1 MIYQGK
7 ADLTFHSARAKPPL
21 ELSLA
26 DHSMMI
32 QRALHRFRITTV
44 LPLPEQDFTHVDAV
58 YDGQTH
64 RYLIDEATHFE
75 STSVFVCTPIYKAE
89 LPSFQVVR
97 EARDFLNAALLL
109 EKKGRAG
116 HSDLLVPAAMN
127 AGLASEQYLKSF
139 IVETDPDCP
148 SFVRLS
154 KHVKG
159 DKHDLVRLYGQIP
172 SVLKQQ
178 LHAVSESVEPGFPLE
193 ERIQACSALF
203 TKARYGY
210 EARSLQILCSEV
222 FELAP
227 HLDKILTEMT
237 RVISAQ
243 DLANG

>member
-7 ADLTFHSARAKPPL
+7 ADLTFQAPGVKPPS
-21 ELSLA
+21 ELSLG
-26 DHSMMI
+26 DHPVAI
-32 QRALHRFRITTV
+32 ERALHRFRITTV
-44 LPLPEQDFTHVDAV
+44 MPLTNDSFTHVDAF
-58 YDGQTH
+58 YGGQNH
-64 RYLIDEATHFE
+64 RYLIDGSSHLG
-75 STSVFVCTPIYKAE
+75 SQYSFVCTPIYEAD

-109 EKKGRAG
+109 EKEGLRG
-116 HSDLLVPAAMN
+116 NTDLLLPAAMN

-139 IVETDPDCP
+139 LVETDPDCP

-159 DKHDLVRLYGQIP
+159 DKHDLVKLYDQIP

-178 LHAVSESVEPGFPLE
+178 LHAVSESIEPGFPLE
-193 ERIQACSALF
+193 SRIQACSVLF

-210 EARSLQILCSEV
+210 EADSLKVLRSEV

-227 HLDKILTEMT
+227 HLDKVLTEMT
-237 RVISAQ
+237 RVVSAQ
-243 DLANG
+243 DLAKD

>member
-7 ADLTFHSARAKPPL
+7 ADLTFHASGIKPPP
-21 ELSLA
+21 ELLLG
-26 DHSMMI
+26 DHSVAI
-32 QRALHRFRITTV
+32 ERVLHRFRITIVMPVTT
-44 LPLPEQDFTHVDAV
+44 DSYTHVDAV
-58 YDGQTH
+58 YGGQTH
-64 RYLIDEATHFE
+64 RYLIDGATHSGSEF
-75 STSVFVCTPIYKAE
+75 SFVCTPIYKAD

-109 EKKGRAG
+109 EQEGLRG
-116 HSDLLVPAAMN
+116 NSDLLLPAAMN

-139 IVETDPDCP
+139 LVETDPDCP

-159 DKHDLVRLYGQIP
+159 DKHDLAKLYEQIP
-172 SVLKQQ
+172 PVLKQQ
-178 LHAVSESVEPGFPLE
+178 LDAVSESVEPDFPLE
-193 ERIQACSALF
+193 ARIQACSVLF

-210 EARSLQILCSEV
+210 EADSLKVLRSEV

-227 HLDKILTEMT
+227 HLDKVLTEMT
-237 RVISAQ
+237 RVVSAQ